1 MIVPSA
7 LPNAS
12 PSNGGG
18 EGAPKCSP
26 GLLES
31 ERLAVLLG
39 PLALYAKDEKLDDP
53 GAGLLLAFLPKELV
67 TPNDAGGGDDA
78 VLRLNPAVR
87 EDEEG
92 GDPHAPI
99 PGSTTPSVAAAER
112 GVNPG
117 RGVCTGAGSS
127 YEEEEG
133 EENDIDRENAF
144 PRPSALS
151 SFQAGEG
158 RGECSSS

>member
-1 MIVPSA
+1 VPSA

-18 EGAPKCSP
+18 EGAPKCSS
-26 GLLES
+26 GVLDS
-31 ERLAVLLG
+31 ERLVLPG
-39 PLALYAKDEKLDDP
+39 PLALLYAKDERLDDP
-53 GAGLLLAFLPKELV
+53 GVGLLVVFLPKELV

-78 VLRLNPAVR
+78 VPRPNPPIPAGR
-87 EDEEG
+87 EDKEG

-99 PGSTTPSVAAAER
+99 PGSTTPSAAER

-117 RGVCTGAGSS
+117 CGVRTGVGSS
-127 YEEEEG
+127 YEDKGG
-133 EENDIDRENAF
+133 ESDIDLEDAF

-151 SFQAGEG
+151 SYQAGNV
-158 RGECSSS
+158 RGGWSSS

>member
-26 GLLES
+26 GVLES
-31 ERLAVLLG
+31 ERLLG
-39 PLALYAKDEKLDDP
+39 PLVLYAKDEKLDDP
-53 GAGLLLAFLPKELV
+53 GVGLLLVFLPKELV
-67 TPNDAGGGDDA
+67 TPNEAGGGDDA

-99 PGSTTPSVAAAER
+99 PGSTTPSLAAER

-127 YEEEEG
+127 YEDEG
-133 EENDIDRENAF
+133 EENDIDLG
-144 PRPSALS
+144 PSALS
-151 SFQAGEG
+151 SFQAGEV

>member
-12 PSNGGG
+12 PSNGG

-26 GLLES
+26 GALDS
-31 ERLAVLLG
+31 ERLLLLG
-39 PLALYAKDEKLDDP
+39 PLALYAKDEKLDGP
-53 GAGLLLAFLPKELV
+53 SVGIVVLLPKELV

-78 VLRLNPAVR
+78 VPRLNPP
-87 EDEEG
+87 EG

-99 PGSTTPSVAAAER
+99 PGSTTPSAAAER

-117 RGVCTGAGSS
+117 RGVRTGAGSS
-127 YEEEEG
+127 YG
-133 EENDIDRENAF
+133 EERDIDLENAL

-151 SFQAGEG
+151 SFQADKV
-158 RGECSSS
+158 RGGGSSS